1 MIFLLVLLLFSLLP
15 ALTLLIVHP
24 SFARELWL
32 DLRLERIIHYFVL
45 YLFGFVLY
53 NDRLELLAET
63 PVETLLQ
70 TALYAVVL
78 VYSALFAIASNNRED
93 LEIDRIT
100 NTNRPLVRK
109 TVDPQLYIRVS
120 RISLVLSLL
129 IAALAGM
136 ELLITIAGISLI
148 YFLYSCRPFKLKRY
162 VFLAKFL
169 IGINSLLS
177 AVCGFYVAGGAV
189 SDFPVFWLVFILVPV
204 SLLANFVDLKDTE
217 GDQAAGIR
225 TLPVLYGETFTR
237 YFIAV
242 CALIAYV
249 MVGCYFGSLWIAL
262 LLTGTCGVHFYLLFR
277 KPYREK
283 ALFLFHNSLFIG
295 LISLVL
301 SSRFISG

>member
-1 MIFLLVLLLFSLLP
+1 MIFQLTLLILSLLP
-15 ALTLLIVHP
+15 ALALAAVKP
-24 SFARELWL
+24 AFVRELWL
-32 DLRLERIIHYFVL
+32 DLRLERILHYFVL
-45 YLFGFVLY
+45 FLFGFVLY
-53 NDRLELLAET
+53 NDRLLTFEIPTAT
-63 PVETLLQ
+63 ILQ
-70 TALYAVVL
+70 TILYAVVL

-93 LEIDRIT
+93 LEIDRIS
-100 NTNRPLVRK
+100 NTERPLVK
-109 TVDPQLYIRVS
+109 ETVDPKLYIRVS

-129 IAALAGM
+129 IAALAGL

-148 YFLYSCRPFKLKRY
+148 YFFYSCRPFKLKRY

-189 SDFPVFWLVFILVPV
+189 SGFPVFWLVFILVPV

-217 GDQAAGIR
+217 GDKAAGIR
-225 TLPVLYGETFTR
+225 TLPVIYGEDFTR

-242 CALIAYV
+242 CAVAAY
-249 MVGCYFGSLWIAL
+249 MMTGFYFNSGWIAL
-262 LLTGTCGVHFYLLFR
+262 LLVGTCGAHFYLLFR

-283 ALFLFHNSLFIG
+283 GLFLFHNSLFIG

-301 SSRFISG
+301 ISRFISG